1 MFIELSVMA
10 AVFCIFLNK
19 RPDPVLNFKIVN
31 AVRPTLLRPGEI
43 TFHWTPSRGAVSY
56 DLLIYLL
63 PDWTTEISGFEI
75 NYDDNM
81 ATFKYTSL
89 VTNQA
94 AGSPNVI
101 FNIRANA
108 QSRNVFRESDKTLI
122 RYELLNL

>member
-31 AVRPTLLRPGEI
+31 AIPGEI

-56 DLLIYLL
+56 DLLVYLL
-63 PDWTTEISGFEI
+63 PQWTTQILNIRIE
-75 NYDDNM
+75 YDDNM